1 MLQSR
6 VAREVAMTLEE
17 QERMTQLC
25 KGVVNEKD
33 PQKFNALVDQ
43 LNQLL
48 GKKRDRIAEPPTASN
63 RGCNL

>member
-1 MLQSR
+1 
-6 VAREVAMTLEE
+6 MTLEE
-17 QERMTQLC
+17 RERMTQLC
-25 KGVVNEKD
+25 KGIIDEKD

-48 GKKRDRIAEPPTASN
+48 GKKRDRIAKPPTASN